1 MRRHRCWLSP
11 VSVVAA
17 FMLSI
22 GTVAAEEAR
31 FTINDRAFAL
41 DLPRGF
47 CNLINPSRPL
57 PAGLARDVAG
67 LGGGAVRPKVVAIPC
82 NRVRDVRTAVPA
94 GKPIK
99 ALALGLIATDNKA
112 IRATGNGLT
121 FWRAMLGGVRYAQLV
136 LGADAAAEQ
145 VQNLLRQQAPGLTV
159 ESLTPLV
166 DGDQLA
172 GQMTGR
178 VNAID
183 GAPAI
188 AAAAAVSPRGGYFLV
203 ATIVH
208 FANLSGEPPNLADAQ
223 ALALQ
228 VREVD

>member
-1 MRRHRCWLSP
+1 MRRYRCWLPP
-11 VSVVAA
+11 VSFVAA
-17 FMLSI
+17 FVLSI
-22 GTVAAEEAR
+22 GSVAAEEAR
-31 FTINDRAFAL
+31 FTISDRAFAL

-47 CNLINPSRPL
+47 CNLLHPTRTL
-57 PAGLARDVAG
+57 PTGLARDVAG
-67 LGGGAVRPKVVAIPC
+67 LGGAAVRPKVVAIPC
-82 NRVRDVRTAVPA
+82 DRVKDVRTAVPA

-99 ALALGLIATDNKA
+99 ALALGLMATDNKA

-136 LGADAAAEQ
+136 LGGDAAAEQ
-145 VQNLLRQQAPGLTV
+145 VRNLLRQQAPGLTV

-166 DGDQLA
+166 DGDQLV

-178 VNAID
+178 VDAMD
-183 GAPAI
+183 GAPSV

-208 FANLSGEPPNLADAQ
+208 FANLSDEPPSLADAQ